1 MPACSAIHPVWR
13 PITSSTMMRSWLAA
27 VVWRRSIASVAQ
39 ATALSK
45 PNVKAVA
52 ERSLSIDL
60 GTPTT
65 GMPCSWNCWAT
76 ARDPSPPMQISPS
89 MLSWCMVRSTS
100 GRSSGSSS
108 CRSSIPTRAENRPWL
123 VDPRMVPPR
132 LMIPDVFV
140 VSRGT

>member
-1 MPACSAIHPVWR
+1 
-13 PITSSTMMRSWLAA
+13 MRSWLAA
-27 VVWRRSIASVAQ
+27 VVCRRSIASVAQ

-52 ERSLSIDL
+52 DRSLSIDL

-76 ARDPSPPMQISPS
+76 ESEPSPPMQISPS
-89 MLSWCMVRSTS
+89 RSSWPMVRSTS
-100 GRSSGSSS
+100 PRSSGSRSW
-108 CRSSIPTRAENRPWL
+108 RSSMPTRAEKRPVL

-132 LMIPDVFV
+132 LMIPDVFF